1 MVIGEI
7 KVCIFKTEPPHQYCG
22 VYGKGSR
29 VDSYSTDAGS
39 SPASAQVFGWFRVNK
54 ISAVMRIKHIG
65 ETLVI
70 FLCAA
75 AFGQLDGKPISDIF
89 CLLRGPIGER
99 MAGQAFGR
107 ECYIAEMRDVRFD
120 TWCERRKRKR
130 CVYLKESI
138 ELRKQGAL

>member
-54 ISAVMRIKHIG
+54 ISAAMRIKHIRG
-65 ETLVI
+65 E
-70 FLCAA
+70 A
-75 AFGQLDGKPISDIF
+75 D
-89 CLLRGPIGER
+89 
-99 MAGQAFGR
+99 
-107 ECYIAEMRDVRFD
+107 
-120 TWCERRKRKR
+120 
-130 CVYLKESI
+130 YLPVCGCF
-138 ELRKQGAL
+138 RVA